1 MGSKKTL
8 KVQTSLGFKQG
19 ELLSLEESRSRFKIV
34 AQSGAVRPGNTA
46 LSSTT
51 SKRFGVLG
59 PYQWGR
65 SMERR
70 AALQRAPL
78 AKITLITSGVVPY
91 QTPEVWR
98 LLRRFGEAG
107 EWLGLA
113 TAEPCASGLLV
124 SCSPARAHDTH
135 FVHCACVQDQGGG
148 LEHTCLCVLCM
159 AWHKSCSCVLHCR

>member
-1 MGSKKTL
+1 M
-8 KVQTSLGFKQG
+8 
-19 ELLSLEESRSRFKIV
+19 LLESPLARFEKV
-34 AQSGAVRPGNTA
+34 AQSGAPRLGSTA
-46 LSSTT
+46 PASTT

-78 AKITLITSGVVPY
+78 AKITIITSGVVPY

-113 TAEPCASGLLV
+113 TTEQCASGLLV
-124 SCSPARAHDTH
+124 SCCLSTGRDTC
-135 FVHCACVQDQGGG
+135 FVHCACVQDQSG
-148 LEHTCLCVLCM
+148 LACTCLCVLRM
-159 AWHKSCSCVLHCR
+159 AWHKARSCMPQCV

>member
-1 MGSKKTL
+1 M
-8 KVQTSLGFKQG
+8 
-19 ELLSLEESRSRFKIV
+19 
-34 AQSGAVRPGNTA
+34 AQSGAPRLGNTA
-46 LSSTT
+46 LSSAT

-59 PYQWGR
+59 PFQWGS

-78 AKITLITSGVVPY
+78 AKIALITSGVVPY

-107 EWLGLA
+107 KWLGLA

-124 SCSPARAHDTH
+124 SCCPVRGRDAR
-135 FVHCACVQDQGGG
+135 FVHCACVQDQGG
-148 LEHTCLCVLCM
+148 LEHTCLCVLCKV
-159 AWHKSCSCVLHCR
+159 WHEARSWVLQCV